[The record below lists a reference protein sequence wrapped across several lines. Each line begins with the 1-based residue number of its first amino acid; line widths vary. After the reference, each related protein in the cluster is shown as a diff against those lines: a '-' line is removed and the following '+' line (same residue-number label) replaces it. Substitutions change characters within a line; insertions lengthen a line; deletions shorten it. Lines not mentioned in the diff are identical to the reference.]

1 MSTTRIPK
9 DSAIPIFSV
18 SRERKARIYDGL
30 AVTLLLC
37 LMAALGVVTFAATAK
52 ADVDGA
58 ARAYAAEYG
67 PAVCSTLDSYHPPT
81 FSVLMGIMLAINAD
95 GLTPYQ
101 AGEAVGLS
109 VAELCPQYDGLL
121 ERFAATYGTTGHVA

>member
-67 PAVCSTLDSYHPPT
+67 PAVCSTLDSYPT
-81 FSVLMGIMLAINAD
+81 FSGLMGIMLAINAD